1 MGILFLWLQ
10 GVNSP
15 FFGYCQCIYFGLFL
29 CPKLA
34 DCKQINRCTMK
45 RLILGVLLL
54 LTTISQVEAQRVD
67 HPTDAH
73 IFGDVVDART
83 QEHIAYATVV
93 LLGTTIGTTTDATGH
108 FLLKNLPLGDYTVEV
123 RAVGYSAKRQEV
135 CLHGRET
142 VDLRFEVEEE
152 VVAVDQVVVS
162 ASRTERLKREAPS
175 LISVLDSELFD
186 RVSTAS
192 LGGGLSYQPGVRV
205 ENTCQNC
212 GFPQVRINGLDG
224 RYSQILIDSHPLF
237 SALTGVYGLEQIPAN
252 MIERVEVLRGGGS
265 ALYGSSAIGG
275 TINVITK
282 EPLRSMA
289 EMAHTITSLGCSG
302 SFDNTTMLNASIVSD
317 SGKAA
322 LAVFAQSRTA
332 DGYDDNGDG
341 FTELLEQNSEALG
354 MRGYFRTGAYS
365 RLTAQYHRI
374 QDYRRGGD
382 RLDLPPHEAMT
393 CEQANHTIDGGSLS
407 FDWSSDDRTNR
418 FNAYASFQNTA
429 RSSYYGAFQDPNAYG
444 RTHDLTAAGGVQY
457 VHEFAK
463 LLFLPAELTIG
474 SEYSH
479 NDLHDESVGY
489 QINTKQAVHLVGGY
503 FQNEWK
509 NKRWSILLGGRVDK
523 HNLVDRVIFS
533 PRANLRF
540 NPHEDLSLRVSYA
553 GGYRAPQAYDEDLHI
568 AIVGGGRTRIRLA
581 ENLREE
587 RSGSWSASAE
597 WHHSFGKVATNLIV
611 EGFYTTLDDVF
622 ALREVGSDAD
632 GATIQ
637 ERYNGSGATV
647 GGVHLEGRLSYAE
660 WLELQAGFTRQMSRY
675 AEPEYWSEDAQVA
688 PSKRM
693 FRNPDAYGYFT
704 LLLKP
709 SKRWS
714 VDLTGNYTGKMLVQ
728 HYAGS
733 GTEVDVAVETPR
745 FLDVNLRLQYTCN
758 LFRDVEMDLYGGV
771 KNLFDA
777 YQEDF
782 DTGAE
787 RDSGYLYGPLIPRS
801 WFLGV
806 KIRF

>member
-1 MGILFLWLQ
+1 
-10 GVNSP
+10 
-15 FFGYCQCIYFGLFL
+15 
-29 CPKLA
+29 
-34 DCKQINRCTMK
+34 MK
-45 RLILGVLLL
+45 RLLLL
-54 LTTISQVEAQRVD
+54 MLSLTMTLTVAVAQR
-67 HPTDAH
+67 HEQPTDAH
-73 IFGDVVDART
+73 IFGDVVDAAT
-83 QEHIAYATVV
+83 GEHIPYATVV
-93 LLGTTIGTTTDATGH
+93 LLHTTIGTTTDAKGH
-108 FLLKNLPLGDYTVEV
+108 FLLKNLPLADYTVEV
-123 RAVGYSAKRQEV
+123 RAVGYAAQRQEV
-135 CLHGRET
+135 CLHGRGT
-142 VDLRFEVEEE
+142 VELRFEVVEE

-175 LISVLDSELFD
+175 LVSVLDSELFD

-224 RYSQILIDSHPLF
+224 RYSQILVDSHPLF

-282 EPLRSMA
+282 EPTRSMA
-289 EMAHTITSLGCSG
+289 EIAHTITSLGCSS
-302 SFDNTTMLNASIVSD
+302 SFDNTTTLNASLVSD

-322 LAVFAQSRTA
+322 IAVFAQSRTA

-341 FTELLEQNSEALG
+341 FTEMLEQNSEALG

-374 QDYRRGGD
+374 KDYRRGGD
-382 RLDLPPHEAMT
+382 QLDLPPHEAMT
-393 CEQANHTIDGGSLS
+393 CEQADHTIDGGSLS
-407 FDWSSDDRTNR
+407 FDWSSDDRANR
-418 FNAYASFQNTA
+418 LNAYASFQNTA

-444 RTHDLTAAGGVQY
+444 RTHDLTAAAGLQY
-457 VHEFAK
+457 VHEFQK
-463 LLFLPAELTIG
+463 LLFLPSELTIG
-474 SEYSH
+474 TEYSH
-479 NDLHDESVGY
+479 NDLHDQSTGY
-489 QINTKQAVHLVGGY
+489 GIDTRQDVHLYGGY

-509 NKRWSILLGGRVDK
+509 NKRWSILLGGRLDK
-523 HNLVDRVIFS
+523 HNLVDGVIFS
-533 PRANLRF
+533 PRVNLRY
-540 NPHEDLSLRVSYA
+540 NPSEELSLRVSYA

-568 AIVGGGRTRIRLA
+568 AIVGGERTRIRLA
-581 ENLREE
+581 EDLKEE

-597 WHHSFGKVATNLIV
+597 WAHSFGKVATNLIV
-611 EGFYTTLDDVF
+611 EGFYTTLNDVF
-622 ALREVGSDAD
+622 ALREIGSDAD

-647 GGVHLEGRLSYAE
+647 GGVNIEGRAAFAE
-660 WLELQAGFTRQMSRY
+660 WAELQAGFTWQDSRY
-675 AEPEYWSEDAQVA
+675 KEPEYWSEDESVA

-693 FRNPDAYGYFT
+693 FRTPDTYGYFT
-704 LLLKP
+704 LTLKP
-709 SKRWS
+709 VKRLS
-714 VDLTGNYTGKMLVQ
+714 IDLTGNYTGRMLVQ

-733 GTEVDVAVETPR
+733 GTDVDVAVETPH
-745 FLDVNLRLQYTCN
+745 FFDANLRLQYTFK
-758 LFRDVEMDLYGGV
+758 LFRDVEMELYGGM
-771 KNLFDA
+771 KNLFNA
-777 YQEDF
+777 YQDDF

-787 RDSGYLYGPLIPRS
+787 RDSGYVYGPLMPRS
-801 WFLGV
+801 WFIGT